1 MIDSLNF
8 RRPLNIS
15 FSVIAVTLLFIGIVE
30 SLSQWSA
37 TQEAKKTQNRIYLDN
52 VAAFMDKYLDG
63 YENIMREMTRIAA
76 ERHTFDK
83 QNENDLAL
91 RNWMIERLR
100 IMPDALSIIH
110 VSNNGHYIRLPYIPL
125 NGGEKNAWDPRKE
138 PWFTLSVE
146 DSDEAHYSIS
156 RDPFANRERVI
167 TISLPIIDG
176 TDGTNTGV
184 LALNLDL
191 EKSTEILNTALPP
204 VKSRTFV
211 MNRQGEPI
219 INPGY
224 EFAPGV
230 LKAIALN
237 AREYRGDFVMNNR
250 YYTYRTIGSQS
261 WLVVHEVDESVLGDI
276 AFRQC
281 MSIVLCT
288 LAALIVVLFC
298 WWSTRAALNAIFM
311 RIAASIRSGD
321 ITPAS
326 VEEIIY
332 EEIHSSQQRQTL
344 IAHEALTDGLTGLK
358 NRRAFDADAARLSAD
373 PHAWIAMIDIDNF
386 KNINDTW
393 GHTVGDMVLKTVA
406 DLGSRLRGL
415 ENIFLY
421 RYGGEEIAVLFQG
434 ISAEKAQSFL
444 EKWRITVNTR
454 SFREKDLKVSF
465 SAGLCRMGGAP
476 LSETLAC
483 ADRRLY
489 QAKKN
494 GKNRI
499 VAE

>member
-1 MIDSLNF
+1 M
-8 RRPLNIS
+8 
-15 FSVIAVTLLFIGIVE
+15 
-30 SLSQWSA
+30 
-37 TQEAKKTQNRIYLDN
+37 
-52 VAAFMDKYLDG
+52 
-63 YENIMREMTRIAA
+63 
-76 ERHTFDK
+76 
-83 QNENDLAL
+83 
-91 RNWMIERLR
+91 
-100 IMPDALSIIH
+100 
-110 VSNNGHYIRLPYIPL
+110 
-125 NGGEKNAWDPRKE
+125 
-138 PWFTLSVE
+138 
-146 DSDEAHYSIS
+146 
-156 RDPFANRERVI
+156 
-167 TISLPIIDG
+167 
-176 TDGTNTGV
+176 
-184 LALNLDL
+184 
-191 EKSTEILNTALPP
+191 
-204 VKSRTFV
+204 
-211 MNRQGEPI
+211 
-219 INPGY
+219 
-224 EFAPGV
+224 
-230 LKAIALN
+230 
-237 AREYRGDFVMNNR
+237 
-250 YYTYRTIGSQS
+250 
-261 WLVVHEVDESVLGDI
+261 LGDI